1 VSGGSYNYLC
11 HVADIEGPL
20 KLVDRQHDLESM
32 RDALAAEGAEDAAKA
47 TEALREELA
56 ALEKQFTDKVHELA
70 NVWKA
75 LEWWHS
81 GDWGEERFREALETW
96 REGGE
101 G

>member
-1 VSGGSYNYLC
+1 MSGGSYNYLC

-20 KLVDRQHDLESM
+20 KLVDRQHDLEAM

-56 ALEKQFTDKVHELA
+56 GLEKQFTDRVHELA
-70 NVWKA
+70 KVWKA

-81 GDWGEERFREALETW
+81 LDWGEERFREALETW
-96 REGGE
+96 RASQ
-101 G
+101 